1 MRFPIRTITA
11 LAAIMTTTALS
22 ACSSDLTTPSDP
34 GSGDPAQSSP
44 AAVLDSAL
52 GGGSSRIEIKLFP
65 GELVARE
72 VHLEADDN
80 EEKIVSNVT
89 AIDPG
94 QGTISL
100 ELGGLTVSYGSGTRF
115 RTETESHESRGTWE
129 AAVQGELAAGRR
141 PLIEARRNPSG
152 SPQAPEDP
160 AFLAA
165 DLRLEGDIDE
175 PKIEIH
181 VDADNFQGVSGGAPA
196 VLRVLGLTIEV
207 NGRTS
212 LGGDDN
218 AGDDNGGDDNGN
230 GGGTGSSVEFEMGVR
245 AVDIAAGTL
254 ILSSGTAVR
263 LTAATSISAEGDL
276 FTLESTADAVT
287 AGRPVRAEGRGTVES
302 AGPPAVISATSLKVE
317 VDD

>member
-11 LAAIMTTTALS
+11 LAAFMTTTALS

-89 AIDPG
+89 AID
-94 QGTISL
+94 
-100 ELGGLTVSYGSGTRF
+100 
-115 RTETESHESRGTWE
+115 
-129 AAVQGELAAGRR
+129 
-141 PLIEARRNPSG
+141 
-152 SPQAPEDP
+152 
-160 AFLAA
+160 
-165 DLRLEGDIDE
+165 E

-181 VDADNFQGVSGGAPA
+181 VDSDNFQGVSGGAPA

-207 NGRTS
+207 NGR
-212 LGGDDN
+212 
-218 AGDDNGGDDNGN
+218 
-230 GGGTGSSVEFEMGVR
+230 
-245 AVDIAAGTL
+245 
-254 ILSSGTAVR
+254 
-263 LTAATSISAEGDL
+263 
-276 FTLESTADAVT
+276 TLESTADAVT

-317 VDD
+317 VDH